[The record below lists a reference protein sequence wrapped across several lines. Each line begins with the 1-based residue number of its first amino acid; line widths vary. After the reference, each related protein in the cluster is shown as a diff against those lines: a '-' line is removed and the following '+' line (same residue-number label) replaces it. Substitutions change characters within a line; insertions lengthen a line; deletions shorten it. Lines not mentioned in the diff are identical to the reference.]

1 MKAILLIISFAAI
14 MVSLTGIKFSLPQ
27 LYKQP
32 IVQQKSTDTI
42 KSYNII
48 KPPIAQI
55 DTSFSLAPSEVS
67 SLKESK
73 TIEYINKYAPIAKK
87 EAIRGVP
94 AYITIAQGIIESN
107 SGQSVLF
114 LKNHNSFGI
123 KCFSNTCK
131 KGHCSNYTDETHK
144 CFFRIYKNTE
154 ESFAAHTNLLL
165 SKHYQS
171 LAYINKNDYKAY
183 CNELQNLHYAT
194 DPSYAKKLIAVIEK
208 YKLYNL

>member
-14 MVSLTGIKFSLPQ
+14 MVSLTGIKFSLPNINK
-27 LYKQP
+27 LQP
-32 IVQQKSTDTI
+32 IVSKTTTDTI
-42 KSYNII
+42 KSY
-48 KPPIAQI
+48 KLPAAI

-87 EAIRGVP
+87 EALRGVP

-171 LAYINKNDYKAY
+171 LAYINKNNYRAY